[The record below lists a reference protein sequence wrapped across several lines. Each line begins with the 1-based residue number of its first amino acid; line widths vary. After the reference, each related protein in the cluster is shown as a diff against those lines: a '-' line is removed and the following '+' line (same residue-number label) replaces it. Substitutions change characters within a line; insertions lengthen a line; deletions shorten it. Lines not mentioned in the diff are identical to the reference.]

1 MIEQQRH
8 HSILRIIADRPFVGV
23 TQLADALNA
32 SLATVRR
39 DLNALARGGH
49 LKRVRGGAQA
59 CRHDTYQRI
68 ENNVEPSRR
77 INWPQKRTIA
87 RAAAELVR
95 DGQSIFINGGTT
107 TFAMSEFLFDHE
119 LDILTNS
126 IAVGAALLNSRN
138 RITLCGGTIFREQN
152 IILSPFDADGAENY
166 WGDLLFTGCY
176 AVNGLFMM
184 ETDPLNVQ
192 AIRKLLKHSSHWV
205 VLADSSKLRR
215 TSSMIVAKVRDIDTL
230 KTDDGITDSELTI
243 FADAGVKV
251 IVVSV
256 SEMP

>member
-8 HSILRIIADRPFVGV
+8 HSILRMIADHPFLGV
-23 TQLADALNA
+23 AQLADVLGA

-39 DLNALARGGH
+39 DLNVLARSGH

-59 CRHDTYQRI
+59 CRHEIQTRI
-68 ENNVEPSRR
+68 EGSVDPSRA
-77 INWPQKRTIA
+77 INGPRKRAIA
-87 RAAAELVR
+87 RAAVKFIR
-95 DGQSIFINGGTT
+95 DGQSIFMNGGTT
-107 TFAMSEFLFDHE
+107 TFAMCEFLVNRE

-138 RITLCGGTIFREQN
+138 RITLCGGTIYREQN
-152 IILSPFDADGAENY
+152 IILSPFDTDGADNY

-176 AVNGLFMM
+176 GVNGQFMM
-184 ETDPLNVQ
+184 ESDPLNVR
-192 AIRKLLKHSSHWV
+192 AIAKLLKRSSHWV

-215 TSSMIVAKVRDIDTL
+215 TSSMIVANIKNIGTL
-230 KTDDGITDSELTI
+230 ITDDGATPSELAA

-251 IVVSV
+251 VVA
-256 SEMP
+256 SESETR